1 MESGI
6 WALDLIMDAKSIVS
20 LNPKIKLNNG
30 QLIPQIGLGVYKIA
44 GESAE
49 PLILDALAAGYR
61 RIDTAALYGNE
72 PEVGA
77 AVRNSG
83 LPRDEIYVTTKIWKD
98 DHGYDR
104 ALEAI
109 DESLSRLNIDYIDML
124 LIHWPSPAL
133 NKFVDTWGAFQKAKE
148 SGKIRGIGVSN
159 FQPQHLDLL
168 LAAGGTVPAINQIE
182 LHPGLQQTD
191 VRAYNAAHGIL
202 TEAWS
207 PLARGRFNDSPVIEQ
222 IKAKHQR
229 SATQVIVRWHLQLGN
244 LVIPKTA
251 TSSRLAGNISVFDF
265 ELDEAEMLAI
275 ASLDSGLRTGPHPE
289 EF

>member
-1 MESGI
+1 
-6 WALDLIMDAKSIVS
+6 MDSQSIVEQ
-20 LNPKIKLNNG
+20 NPKIKLNNG
-30 QLIPQIGLGVYKIA
+30 QLIPQVGLGVYKVA

-49 PLILDALAAGYR
+49 PLIIEAFEAGYR
-61 RIDTAALYGNE
+61 RIDTAAFYGNE

-83 LPRDEIYVTTKIWKD
+83 LAREEIFVTTKIWKD

-104 ALEAI
+104 ALAAI
-109 DESLSRLNIDYIDML
+109 DESLDRLDIEYIDML

-133 NKFVDTWGAFQKAKE
+133 NKFIDTWAAFQKAQE
-148 SGKIRGIGVSN
+148 LGKIRGIGVSN
-159 FQPQHLDLL
+159 FQPAHLEQL

-182 LHPGLQQTD
+182 LHPGLQQAD
-191 VRAYNAAHGIL
+191 VRGFNSAHGIR

-207 PLARGRFNDSPVIEQ
+207 PLARGRFNDSEVITQ
-222 IKAKHQR
+222 IMSKHNR
-229 SATQVIVRWHLQLGN
+229 SATQVIVRWHVQLGN

-251 TSSRLAGNISVFDF
+251 TASRLQGNISVFDF
-265 ELDEAEMLAI
+265 KLDDEDMAAI
-275 ASLDSGLRTGPHPE
+275 ATLDSGLRTGPHPE

>member
-20 LNPKIKLNNG
+20 LNPKLKLNDG

-49 PLILDALAAGYR
+49 PLILNAFEAGYR

-83 LPRDEIYVTTKIWKD
+83 LEREEIFVTTKIWKD

-109 DESLSRLNIDYIDML
+109 DESLSRLSIDYIDLL

-133 NKFVDTWGAFQKAKE
+133 NKFVDTWAAFQKAQT
-148 SGKIRGIGVSN
+148 SGKIRSIGVSN
-159 FQPQHLDLL
+159 FQPAHLDLL
-168 LAAGGTVPAINQIE
+168 QAAGGTVPAVNQIE
-182 LHPGLQQTD
+182 LHPGLQQID
-191 VRAYNAAHGIL
+191 VRGYNAAHGIL

-207 PLARGRFNDSPVIEQ
+207 PLARGRFNESPVIEQ
-222 IKAKHQR
+222 LTAKHQR

-251 TSSRLAGNISVFDF
+251 TASRLAGNISVFDF
-265 ELDEAEMLAI
+265 ELDEADMSAI
-275 ASLDSGLRTGPHPE
+275 ASLDAVLRTGPNPE

>member
-1 MESGI
+1 
-6 WALDLIMDAKSIVS
+6 MDSQSIVEQ
-20 LNPKIKLNNG
+20 NPKIKLNSG
-30 QLIPQIGLGVYKIA
+30 QLIPQVGLGVYKVA

-49 PLILDALAAGYR
+49 PLIIEAFEAGYR
-61 RIDTAALYGNE
+61 RIDTAAFYGNE

-83 LPRDEIYVTTKIWKD
+83 LAREEIFVTTKIWKD

-104 ALEAI
+104 ALAAI
-109 DESLSRLNIDYIDML
+109 DESLGRLDIDYIDML

-133 NKFVDTWGAFQKAKE
+133 NKFVDTWAAFQKAQE
-148 SGKIRGIGVSN
+148 LGKIRGIGVSN
-159 FQPQHLDLL
+159 FQPAHLEQL

-182 LHPGLQQTD
+182 LHPGLQQAD
-191 VRAYNAAHGIL
+191 VRGFNAAHGIL

-207 PLARGRFNDSPVIEQ
+207 PLARGRFNDSEVITQ
-222 IKAKHQR
+222 IMEKHNR
-229 SATQVIVRWHLQLGN
+229 SATQVIVRWHVQLGN

-251 TSSRLAGNISVFDF
+251 TASRLQGNISVFDF
-265 ELDEAEMLAI
+265 KLDTEDMAAI
-275 ASLDSGLRTGPHPE
+275 ATLDSGLRTGPHPE

>member
-1 MESGI
+1 
-6 WALDLIMDAKSIVS
+6 MDTKSIIEQ
-20 LNPKIKLNNG
+20 NPKLELNSG
-30 QLIPQIGLGVYKIA
+30 QRIPQVGLGVYKVS

-49 PLILDALAAGYR
+49 PLILQAFEAGYR
-61 RIDTAALYGNE
+61 RIDTAAFYGNE

-83 LPRDEIYVTTKIWKD
+83 LAREEIFVTTKVWKD

-109 DESLSRLNIDYIDML
+109 DESLKRLDIDYIDML
-124 LIHWPSPAL
+124 LIHWPSPKL
-133 NKFVDTWGAFQKAKE
+133 GKFVETWAAFQQAQE

-159 FQPQHLDLL
+159 FQPNHLTQLL
-168 LAAGGTVPAINQIE
+168 EAGGTAPAINQVE
-182 LHPGLQQTD
+182 LHPGLQQEEL
-191 VRAYNAAHGIL
+191 RAFNSSHGIL

-207 PLARGRFNDSPVIEQ
+207 PLARGKFNESEVIE
-222 IKAKHQR
+222 KLSAKHQR
-229 SATQVIVRWHLQLGN
+229 SATQIIVRWHIQLGN

-251 TSSRLAGNISVFDF
+251 TASRLAGNISVFDF
-265 ELDEAEMLAI
+265 KLDDEDLAAIKSLEA
-275 ASLDSGLRTGPHPE
+275 GLRTGPDPE

>member
-1 MESGI
+1 
-6 WALDLIMDAKSIVS
+6 MDSKSIVS
-20 LNPKIKLNNG
+20 HNPKIKLNDG

-49 PLILDALAAGYR
+49 PLILNALEVGYR
-61 RIDTAALYGNE
+61 RIDTAAFYGNE

-83 LPRDEIYVTTKIWKD
+83 LEREEIFVTTKIWKD
-98 DHGYDR
+98 DHGYER

-109 DESLSRLNIDYIDML
+109 DESLARLNIDYIDMV

-133 NKFVDTWGAFQKAKE
+133 NKFVDTWAAFQKAKE

-159 FQPQHLDLL
+159 FQPEHLDQL
-168 LAAGGTVPAINQIE
+168 LAAGGAVPAINQIE
-182 LHPGLQQTD
+182 LHPGLQQAD
-191 VRAYNAAHGIL
+191 VCAYNSAHGIL

-207 PLARGRFNDSPVIEQ
+207 PLARGRFNESPVIEQ
-222 IKAKHQR
+222 ITAKHQR

-251 TSSRLAGNISVFDF
+251 TASRLAGNISVFDF
-265 ELDEAEMLAI
+265 ELDEADMSAI
-275 ASLDSGLRTGPHPE
+275 ASLDAGLRTGPNPE

>member
-1 MESGI
+1 
-6 WALDLIMDAKSIVS
+6 MDAKSIVS
-20 LNPKIKLNNG
+20 QNPKIKLNDG

-49 PLILDALAAGYR
+49 PLILSAFEAGFR
-61 RIDTAALYGNE
+61 RIDTAAFYGNE

-83 LPRDEIYVTTKIWKD
+83 LQREEIFVTTKIWKD

-104 ALEAI
+104 ALESI
-109 DESLSRLNIDYIDML
+109 DESLNRLNIDYIDML

-133 NKFVDTWGAFQKAKE
+133 NKFVDTWAAFQKAKE

-159 FQPQHLDLL
+159 FQPAHLDRLE
-168 LAAGGTVPAINQIE
+168 AAGGIVPAINQIE

-191 VRAYNAAHGIL
+191 VRAYNSAHGIV

-207 PLARGRFNDSPVIEQ
+207 PLARGRFNESPVIEQ
-222 IKAKHQR
+222 VTAKHQR

-251 TSSRLAGNISVFDF
+251 TPARLVGNISVFDF
-265 ELDEAEMLAI
+265 ELDDEDMSAI
-275 ASLDSGLRTGPHPE
+275 ASLDSGLRTGPNPE

>member
-1 MESGI
+1 
-6 WALDLIMDAKSIVS
+6 MDAKSIVS
-20 LNPKIKLNNG
+20 RNPKLKLNDG

-49 PLILDALAAGYR
+49 PLILSAFEAGYR

-72 PEVGA
+72 PGVGA

-83 LPRDEIYVTTKIWKD
+83 LAREEIFITTKIWKD
-98 DHGYDR
+98 DHGYDP
-104 ALEAI
+104 ALKAI
-109 DESLSRLNIDYIDML
+109 DESLARLNIDYVDLL

-133 NKFVDTWGAFQKAKE
+133 NNFGETWAAFQKAQT
-148 SGKIRGIGVSN
+148 SGKIRSIGVSN
-159 FQPQHLDLL
+159 FQPAHLDLL
-168 LAAGGTVPAINQIE
+168 QEADGIVPAINQIE

-207 PLARGRFNDSPVIEQ
+207 PLARGRFNESPVIEQ
-222 IKAKHQR
+222 IMAKHRR

-265 ELDEAEMLAI
+265 ELDQADMSAI
-275 ASLDSGLRTGPHPE
+275 ASLDSGLRTGPNPE